1 ELLHVQ
7 HYVELLNYR
16 YPDRFELICK
26 IDEELL
32 NKTVMKLLL
41 QPIVEN
47 AIYHG
52 LDDLNET
59 MVITIRSELRQQQL
73 ALIIS
78 DNGIGIDE
86 QRLAALNAGLR
97 ANSSSDDGD
106 RKDAGEIGRAS
117 CREGV

>member
-1 ELLHVQ
+1 
-7 HYVELLNYR
+7 
-16 YPDRFELICK
+16 
-26 IDEELL
+26 
-32 NKTVMKLLL
+32 VMKLML

-59 MVITIRSELRQQQL
+59 MVITIGSELRQQQL

-86 QRLAALNAGLR
+86 QRLAELNAGLR

-106 RKDAGEIGRAS
+106 RKDAGGIGLKNVNERLKLQYGQS
-117 CREGV
+117 YGLHVNSTSVYGTEVLILLT